1 MKVKLSERLEREY
14 GNVDWEYVTI
24 GQSHAQVYQ
33 SHELILKIQLKTN
46 RESLLDEKSKIEWL
60 KKRVSVPDIIDYDT
74 DETNEYLIMSRLH
87 GKDAAQTK
95 WLNDP
100 INLVTQLG
108 HALRHLH
115 DNVDITNCPF
125 DRRLTKKLEETTR
138 YLKTLDKQLVE
149 LFATAPDEDLVF
161 THGDYCLPNIMID
174 EELGNVVGFVDLGHA
189 GIADR
194 YHDLALCLRSM
205 QYNIGKDYSQIF
217 LQAYGLF
224 TTWNENKIAFYQQ
237 LEDLL

>member
-14 GNVDWEYVTI
+14 ADVDWQHVTI

-33 SHELILKIQLKTN
+33 SHKLILKIQLKTN
-46 RESLLDEKSKIEWL
+46 RESLFNEKLKIEWL
-60 KKRVSVPDIIDYDT
+60 KGKVSVPDIIDYET
-74 DETNEYLIMSRLH
+74 DERNEYLIMSRLH

-100 INLVTQLG
+100 IKLVTQLG
-108 HALRHLH
+108 RALRHLH

-125 DRRLTKKLEETTR
+125 DMRLTIATFSDSA
-138 YLKTLDKQLVE
+138 KTLAE
-149 LFATAPDEDLVF
+149 LLATAPEEDLVY

-217 LQAYGLF
+217 LEAYGLF
-224 TTWNENKIAFYQQ
+224 TTWDENKIYFYQK